1 VPTADRQKL
10 VLSSCFEKT
19 NWPADVAGA
28 RLRDDPHE
36 PTGDR
41 FFDSPGVPP
50 VFGSLPLAARRNPRA
65 LEKLI
70 ISITEDL
77 KKACGDTEEL
87 QRKTWDHIQSQIRE
101 LNDKLNSL
109 QVLDLRWAIWGLL
122 ITLGGMLWGIG
133 T

>member
-1 VPTADRQKL
+1 
-10 VLSSCFEKT
+10 
-19 NWPADVAGA
+19 
-28 RLRDDPHE
+28 
-36 PTGDR
+36 
-41 FFDSPGVPP
+41 
-50 VFGSLPLAARRNPRA
+50 

-77 KKACGDTEEL
+77 KKARADTEEL

-109 QVLDLRWAIWGLL
+109 QVLDLRWAIWGPL
-122 ITLGGMLWGIG
+122 ITLGGILWGIG